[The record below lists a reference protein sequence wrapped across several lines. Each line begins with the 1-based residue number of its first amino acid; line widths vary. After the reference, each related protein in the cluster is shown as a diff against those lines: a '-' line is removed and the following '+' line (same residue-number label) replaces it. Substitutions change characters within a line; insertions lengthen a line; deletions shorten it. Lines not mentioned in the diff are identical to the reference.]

1 MGALDRMTEVL
12 TPGGRIAILTS
23 VRGRTTP
30 LRTFESLV
38 EARSGMRM
46 FERSQITDALE
57 VRGFAEIR
65 QRLTGL
71 AQFVGAR
78 LAD

>member
-1 MGALDRMTEVL
+1 MAGVL

-23 VRGRTTP
+23 VRGRTPP

-57 VRGFAEIR
+57 ARGFVEIR